1 MYYILGVIVVIIMWF
16 VYDKYVQRKHQLL
29 TNYPIIGRMRYLFEA
44 LREPL
49 RQYFAD
55 EEYYDSRDK
64 LDWVYNASRGV
75 ANYSSFA
82 PSQPLV
88 FPKYMIKHSNIVLN
102 NDEVEND
109 FSVTFGENR
118 AKPFVTKSVVGRS
131 AMSDGSISPE
141 GTRAFAIGAYSGGF
155 PINTG
160 EGGLT
165 SNFLV
170 THSNYSKDYMEILKP
185 NWFYLILMPVVKL
198 FFNENAS
205 IKFLRF
211 LMLRNNKAGD
221 SFLYSVANKE
231 FYRPKWNAPLDSFPK
246 EVPNDIADIIFQIS
260 SGMYSVRD
268 YEGNFD
274 EERYKK
280 VMSFCKMT
288 EIKIAQ
294 GAKQTGGKLAA
305 EKVTD
310 TIAYYR
316 NMPAHKN
323 AFSPNRFPFA
333 NTTKELFD
341 FVGRLQT
348 LSNKPVGIKI
358 VISNKDNIAE
368 IAKEIRARIDAN
380 NSAYPDFVS
389 IDSGS
394 GGSATAPLETMQRIG
409 LDLRPALHVVTKE
422 FKKYDLFG
430 KIKIIAS
437 GKHLTPDDIIVTKAT
452 GADFIQIARAFMMSA
467 GCIRA
472 RHCSGINGR
481 KCHMGLATQDKSLRA
496 SYFTSK
502 HAEGVRNYHKQ
513 LIDGVKSIMCVM
525 GIKNFKDINKE
536 HIMYAQ
542 SPSEIYNDI
551 DKALDLQLK
560 I

>member
-1 MYYILGVIVVIIMWF
+1 LAVIVKI
-16 VYDKYVQRKHQLL
+16 
-29 TNYPIIGRMRYLFEA
+29 
-44 LREPL
+44 
-49 RQYFAD
+49 
-55 EEYYDSRDK
+55 
-64 LDWVYNASRGV
+64 
-75 ANYSSFA
+75 
-82 PSQPLV
+82 
-88 FPKYMIKHSNIVLN
+88 
-102 NDEVEND
+102 
-109 FSVTFGENR
+109 
-118 AKPFVTKSVVGRS
+118 
-131 AMSDGSISPE
+131 
-141 GTRAFAIGAYSGGF
+141 
-155 PINTG
+155 
-160 EGGLT
+160 
-165 SNFLV
+165 
-170 THSNYSKDYMEILKP
+170 
-185 NWFYLILMPVVKL
+185 
-198 FFNENAS
+198 FFNTNMS
-205 IKFLRF
+205 IKFLRYI
-211 LMLRNNKAGD
+211 MLGGNKASE
-221 SFLYSVANKE
+221 SFLYSLTHKE
-231 FYRPKWNAPLDSFPK
+231 FYRPNWSAPLDSFPK
-246 EVPNDIADIIFQIS
+246 EVPDDIADIIFQIS

-316 NMPAHKN
+316 NIPAHKN

-341 FVGRLQT
+341 FVGRLQK

-358 VISNKDNIAE
+358 VISNKDNIDE
-368 IAKEIRARIDAN
+368 IAKEIRARIDAK

-409 LDLRPALHVVTKE
+409 LDLRPALHLVTKA
-422 FKKYDLFG
+422 FSKYDLFG

-437 GKHLTPDDIIVTKAT
+437 GKHLTPDDIIVSKAA

-481 KCHMGLATQDKSLRA
+481 KCPMGLATQDKSLRA

-502 HAEGVRNYHKQ
+502 HAEGVKNYHKQ
-513 LIDGVKSIMCVM
+513 LIDGIKSIMCVM

-542 SPSEIYNDI
+542 SPSEIYDDI
-551 DKALDLQLK
+551 DRALDLQLK